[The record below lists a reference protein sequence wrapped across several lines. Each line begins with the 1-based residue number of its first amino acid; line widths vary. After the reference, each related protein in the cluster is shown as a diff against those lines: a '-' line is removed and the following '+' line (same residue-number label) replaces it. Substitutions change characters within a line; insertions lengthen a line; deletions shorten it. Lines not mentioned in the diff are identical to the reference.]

1 MAFSDEFKRGFVIG
15 NALAGMGNTFVNKVI
30 INPDEPVIDEYFY
43 LNSTDLS
50 KTHLD
55 FAETLIV
62 PATIGYYSNAY
73 EISGVLEKELEV
85 TTNAMSDGSLI
96 VSATIGYYSNTN
108 EVSAMI
114 ALKELEE
121 KTSNMRDGVLIVRG
135 TDIGGN

>member
-62 PATIGYYSNAY
+62 PATIGYYSN
-73 EISGVLEKELEV
+73 
-85 TTNAMSDGSLI
+85 
-96 VSATIGYYSNTN
+96 TN
-108 EVSAMI
+108 EVSDMI